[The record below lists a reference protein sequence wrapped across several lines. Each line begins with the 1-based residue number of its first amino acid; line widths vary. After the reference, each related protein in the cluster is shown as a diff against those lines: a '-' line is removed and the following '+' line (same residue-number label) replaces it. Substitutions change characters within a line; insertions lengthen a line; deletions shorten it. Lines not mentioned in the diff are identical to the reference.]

1 MVYFANCHL
10 HSTFSDADYTPEEL
24 VEVAAELGHKAIV
37 LTDHD
42 TIRGCYRLQ
51 KAARKKGLLS
61 LLGCEFSTEGL
72 GLNFHLAGFDF
83 NPLDANLLKLMNQGC
98 QKQSYRSQLLLQWA
112 AEKGN
117 IRGNVQWQ
125 DVVDA
130 FPENDYLCCNQIWE
144 VLSQKGLYKPEE
156 YKAWHREN
164 FSGRDKEREAKIR
177 EMTGFGYP
185 KLEDVVKAIRKA
197 GGVPV
202 VAHPKRDMMEHAEA
216 LVEMGVMGFETHHP
230 DMEEEV
236 KQFFDRFCDERGL
249 YKMGGT
255 DHQSIL
261 GGHHPNKSILPD
273 SGGVTEE
280 DFMKLYQRT
289 LG

>member
-42 TIRGCYRLQ
+42 NIGGCYRLQ
-51 KAARKKGLLS
+51 KAARKKGMLS
-61 LLGCEFSTEGL
+61 LLGCEFSTEWMGI
-72 GLNFHLAGFDF
+72 NVHLVGFDF
-83 NPLDANLLKLMNQGC
+83 DPLDADLQKYMEHEC
-98 QKQSYRSQLLLQWA
+98 QKVCSRAQLLLQWA
-112 AEKGN
+112 VEKGN
-117 IRGNVQWQ
+117 IRGNVTWQ
-125 DVVDA
+125 EVQEA

-144 VLSQKGLYKPEE
+144 VLRKKGLYQPEE
-156 YKAWHREN
+156 YRAWHREN
-164 FSGRDKEREAKIR
+164 FSGYDRERMARVR
-177 EMTGFGYP
+177 ELTGSVYP
-185 KLEDVVKAIRKA
+185 KLEDMAKAIREA

-202 VAHPKRDMMEHAEA
+202 VAHPRREMMEHAEE
-216 LVEMGVMGFETHHP
+216 LVEMGVMGFETLHP
-230 DMEEEV
+230 KMEEEV
-236 KQFFDRFCDERGL
+236 KQFFDRFCEERGL

-255 DHQSIL
+255 DHSSIL
-261 GGHHPNKSILPD
+261 VGHRPDLTCPPD

-280 DFMKLYQRT
+280 DFMKLYRRT

>member
-10 HSTFSDADYTPEEL
+10 HSTFSDADFTPEEL

-42 TIRGCYRLQ
+42 NIGGCYRLQ
-51 KAARKKGLLS
+51 KAARKKGMLS
-61 LLGCEFSTEGL
+61 LLGCEFSVEGL
-72 GLNFHLAGFDF
+72 GRNIHLVGIDF
-83 NPLDANLLKLMNQGC
+83 NPLDPDLQKLMQEECKNTS
-98 QKQSYRSQLLLQWA
+98 KRSQILLQWA
-112 AEKGN
+112 VEKGN
-117 IRGNVQWQ
+117 IRGNVTWQ
-125 DVVDA
+125 EVQEA
-130 FPENDYLCCNQIWE
+130 FPENEYLCCNQIWE
-144 VLSQKGLYKPEE
+144 VLSKKGLYQPEE
-156 YKAWHREN
+156 YKEWHREN
-164 FSGRDKEREAKIR
+164 FSGRDKERQAKVR
-177 EMTGFGYP
+177 ALAGSVYP

-197 GGVPV
+197 GGVPI
-202 VAHPKRDMMEHAEA
+202 VAHPKRDMMEHAEE

-236 KQFFDRFCDERGL
+236 KQFFDRFCEERDL

-255 DHQSIL
+255 DHRSVL
-261 GGHHPNKSILPD
+261 CGHHPNMNFLPD

-280 DFMKLYQRT
+280 DFMKIYYRT